1 MAERGTQERI
11 FRQVRQELGIRVD
24 FPAEV
29 EAAAREAAG
38 RRGWESEARA
48 DLTSL
53 PFVTVDPPGSRDL
66 DQAFHIERAGE
77 GLRLRYAIADVACFV
92 DRGGSIEAEALRRG
106 VTYYSPDVRAPL
118 YPAVLSQGAASLL
131 PEETRPAI
139 VFTLEIGGDGHFG
152 ASAVERAR
160 VRSRR
165 QLTYEEALAHI
176 ESGGERFRGEP
187 FSESLLLLRP
197 FGELRLARE
206 RARGGVSLPILD
218 QHVQK
223 RAARRL
229 GFELSYEE
237 PNVAEEWNAQ
247 LSLLT
252 GHAAARWMLEAGV
265 GLLRTMP
272 PPREEDVAKL
282 RVAARALGFHW
293 PEPQSYADFL
303 HSIAPGT
310 PRLDV
315 LTWQARRLM
324 KGADYVAFDG
334 APPEHIRHAAL
345 AMEYAHC
352 TAPLRRLADRYS
364 LDLLVALRAGER
376 PSPDAVATLFA
387 LPKIM
392 DEAER
397 RSNQLERE
405 VVDVSEAWEL
415 RGDVGKIFTALVLDV
430 RADRIEAQLVEKP
443 VRAGIRVTG
452 GASGLGLG
460 AEVRVKLVGV
470 QVEEGKTEF
479 QLVA

>member
-1 MAERGTQERI
+1 MTERGTQEQT

-29 EAAAREAAG
+29 EAAAKEAAG

-48 DLTSL
+48 DLTAL

-66 DQAFHIERAGE
+66 DQAFQIERAGE

-92 DRGGSIEAEALRRG
+92 DRGGVIEAEAMRRG

-118 YPAVLSQGAASLL
+118 YPTVLSQGAASLL
-131 PEETRPAI
+131 PDEDRPAI
-139 VFTLEIGGDGHFG
+139 VFTLEIGADGHFG

-160 VRSRR
+160 VRSRH

-176 ESGGERFRGEP
+176 ESGGQRFRGEP
-187 FSESLLLLRP
+187 FSESLLLLRT

-218 QHVQK
+218 QHVEK

-229 GFELSYEE
+229 GYELSYEE

-252 GHAAARWMLEAGV
+252 GHAAACWMLEAGV

-272 PPREEDVAKL
+272 PPREADIAKL

-293 PEPQSYADFL
+293 PDSQSYADFL

-315 LTWQARRLM
+315 LTWQSRRLM

-334 APPEHIRHAAL
+334 APPEHTRHAAL
-345 AMEYAHC
+345 AMDYAHC
-352 TAPLRRLADRYS
+352 TAPLRRLADRYA
-364 LDLLVALRAGER
+364 LDLLVTIRTGGR
-376 PSPDAVATLFA
+376 PSPEAVATLFA

-397 RSNQLERE
+397 KSNQLERE

-415 RGDVGKIFTALVLDV
+415 RGDIGKTFTALVLDV
-430 RADRIEAQLVEKP
+430 GSGRIEAQLVEKP
-443 VRAGIRVTG
+443 VRAAIPVAN
-452 GASGLGLG
+452 GAPALPLGS
-460 AEVRVKLVGV
+460 EVRVKLVGV